1 VAVVAWCWTLYC
13 LAFPLFFKITPAAA
27 DFGSFTLDTWWSAAA
42 VFAAGIVTLPLSIAL
57 LRGAAAGTGAL
68 ARLLLGS
75 DAAELEERVEVLTET
90 RAGAVDAAAAELQ
103 RIERDLHDGA
113 QARLVALAMDLGM
126 AEERFDR
133 DPEGARELVEKA
145 RAEAKNALAELR
157 DLARGMRPAML
168 AERGL
173 DEAVRALAARASLA
187 TSVSVDAGGGVP
199 PAVEA
204 AAYFVVA
211 EALTNASKHSGATRL
226 SVRISREG
234 DRLAVEVSD
243 DGRGGASPAGSGL
256 TGLRKRVEALDGTL
270 RIASPP
276 GGPTLLRAEIPCG
289 S

>member
-1 VAVVAWCWTLYC
+1 
-13 LAFPLFFKITPAAA
+13 
-27 DFGSFTLDTWWSAAA
+27 

-211 EALTNASKHSGATRL
+211 EALTNASKHSGAARL